1 MMTVIIIIIISPIYI
16 IISSLLITEYYFI
29 VVLLFST
36 KIIVIVCALPSSRK
50 GVSRLHVKSTA
61 LAFHRSC
68 FENEVEK
75 KLEKTTQ
82 V

>member
-1 MMTVIIIIIISPIYI
+1 MMTVIIIIISPIYI
-16 IISSLLITEYYFI
+16 IIFHHFLLLYCCV
-29 VVLLFST
+29 VVLST

-68 FENEVEK
+68 FENEVQK

>member
-1 MMTVIIIIIISPIYI
+1 MMTVIIIIISPIYI
-16 IISSLLITEYYFI
+16 IIFHHFLLLYCCV
-29 VVLLFST
+29 VVLST

>member
-1 MMTVIIIIIISPIYI
+1 MMTVIIIIISPIYYYF
-16 IISSLLITEYYFI
+16 ITSYYFI